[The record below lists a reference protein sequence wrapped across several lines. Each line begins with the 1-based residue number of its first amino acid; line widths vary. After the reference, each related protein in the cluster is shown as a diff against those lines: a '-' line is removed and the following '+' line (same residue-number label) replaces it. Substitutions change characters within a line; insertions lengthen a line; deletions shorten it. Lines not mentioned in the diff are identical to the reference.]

1 MYSYQFGIHA
11 TRSLKPMAASLH
23 FIVAGG
29 GIGGLAAAY
38 VLARDG
44 HRVTVL
50 EQQAQF
56 GEIGAGIQLGP
67 NIFRM
72 FEWLG
77 LTKAID
83 EVAFFPPGMGMNDV
97 RTGEKVVRV
106 CLGDTVKSVYGYPYG
121 VIYRADLH
129 KVFLDA
135 CSRFDGVTLR
145 TSSKVEGFAQDASS
159 VTATLASGETLRG
172 DALIGAD
179 GLWSR
184 IRESIVGD
192 GKPRVS
198 GHIAYRAVLKREDV
212 PKHLWSD
219 EVVLWGGEKTHL
231 VHYPLRRGELFNL
244 VAVFHSNK
252 YDEGWN
258 TFGDTAELTGRF
270 ADAVPQVKELLGKI
284 ETWKMWVL
292 CDREPVK
299 NWSRGRA
306 TLLGDA
312 AHPMLQYLA
321 QGAGQAIEDSV
332 VLGQA
337 LKAAGGN
344 VEEAFLKYQQTRY
357 LRTGRVQLTA
367 RFYGDIYH
375 ASGVTREL
383 RNRMFQSGQESAG
396 FAGLKWMYEGID
408 PEKLFQ
414 TPLAAEG
421 SIPGQGDPT

>member
-1 MYSYQFGIHA
+1 MTQ
-11 TRSLKPMAASLH
+11 PLH
-23 FIVAGG
+23 LLVAGG
-29 GIGGLAAAY
+29 GIGGLAAAF
-38 VLARDG
+38 VLAKDG
-44 HRVTVL
+44 HAVTVL
-50 EQQAQF
+50 EQANAF

-67 NIFRM
+67 NIFKM
-72 FEWLG
+72 FEYLG
-77 LTKAID
+77 LTAAVNR
-83 EVAFFPPGMGMNDV
+83 VAFFPTGLGMNDV

-106 CLGDTVKSVYGYPYG
+106 PLGETAIAAYGYPYG

-129 KVFLDA
+129 GVFLEA
-135 CSRFDGVTLR
+135 CKGLPNIVLR
-145 TSSKVEGFAQDASS
+145 TSSKVESFTQYDTGVRMQ
-159 VTATLASGETLRG
+159 LAGGEVLQG

-184 IRESIVGD
+184 IREVVVGD

-212 PKHLWSD
+212 PPHLWSD
-219 EVVLWGGEKTHL
+219 DVLLWGGEKTHL

-258 TFGDTAELTGRF
+258 TFGDTAELNERF
-270 ADAVPQVKELLGKI
+270 AHAVPQVRELLDRI

-299 NWSRGRA
+299 NWTDRRV

-321 QGAGQAIEDSV
+321 QGAGQAIEDAV
-332 VLGQA
+332 VLGAALRFTRNDVAQA
-337 LKAAGGN
+337 FN
-344 VEEAFLKYQQTRY
+344 KYQQQRY

-375 ASGVTREL
+375 AAGVQREL
-383 RNRMFQSGQESAG
+383 RNQLFQSGTESAG
-396 FAGLKWMYEGID
+396 FAGLKWMYDGID
-408 PEKLFQ
+408 PDHLFN
-414 TPLAAEG
+414 
-421 SIPGQGDPT
+421 

>member
-1 MYSYQFGIHA
+1 MS
-11 TRSLKPMAASLH
+11 KPLSVV
-23 FIVAGG
+23 VAGG

-38 VLARDG
+38 VLGRQG
-44 HRVTVL
+44 HKVTVL
-50 EQQAQF
+50 EQASAF

-72 FEWLG
+72 FELLG
-77 LTKAID
+77 LTAAVDK
-83 EVAFFPPGMGMNDV
+83 VAFFPAGLGMNDV
-97 RTGEKVVRV
+97 RTGEKVIRV
-106 CLGDTVKSVYGYPYG
+106 PLGDVAIAAYGYPYG

-129 KVFLDA
+129 DVFLQA
-135 CSRFDGVTLR
+135 CKAQPTVKLR
-145 TSSKVEGFAQDASS
+145 TSAKVEGYTQDGEG
-159 VTATLASGETLRG
+159 VTVKLAGGESLRA

-184 IRESIVGD
+184 VRQEVVGD

-198 GHIAYRAVLKREDV
+198 GHIAYRAVLRREEV
-212 PKHLWSD
+212 PAHLWSD
-219 EVVLWGGEKTHL
+219 DVLLWGGEKTHL

-258 TFGDTAELTGRF
+258 TFGDTAELTERF
-270 ADAVPQVKELLGKI
+270 AQAVPQVRELLEKI

-299 NWSRGRA
+299 NWTDRRV

-321 QGAGQAIEDSV
+321 QGAGQAIEDAV
-332 VLGQA
+332 VLGEA
-337 LKAAGGN
+337 LKHTRNDVASA
-344 VEEAFLKYQQTRY
+344 LQKYQKARY

-375 ASGVTREL
+375 ASGVAREL
-383 RNRMFQSGQESAG
+383 RNRMFQSGEEAAG
-396 FAGLKWMYEGID
+396 FAGLSWMYQGLD
-408 PEKLFQ
+408 LKKLF
-414 TPLAAEG
+414 
-421 SIPGQGDPT
+421 D